1 MARPVR
7 RRGKPKATPANVR
20 SEGPVR
26 GARGGTVAEAEVRRR
41 GDRALSGFNFF
52 IANVQ
57 TGFGPFVAV
66 YLTAQGWTLTAI
78 GTALAV
84 GTATSFLSQ
93 LPAGALVDAVSRKAR
108 VAGASVLA
116 FLASALLLAASPLP
130 LTVYLAKVLHGFS
143 SCTLGPSVA
152 ALSIAIAGRG
162 ALGERLGRNARYASL
177 GSGAGAALM
186 GACGYYFSERAVF
199 YLTALL
205 ALPALAL
212 LPAMARAA
220 AMAAPGDDSR
230 AEESGR
236 STRQVLADRR
246 LLVFAVCALL
256 FTFVNAPLLPIA
268 SSALTANVGAL
279 ASPLIAACIV
289 LPQLVVALV
298 APWVGRAAGRIG
310 RKPLLLAG
318 FAMLPVRAL
327 ALALVDEP
335 LFVVLLQALDGVA
348 AACFGV
354 LVPLVVSDIAGRSG
368 HFNLSL
374 GAVGL
379 AIGIGGTVSPP
390 LAGWIGDGYGNAA
403 AFAAL
408 AGAGVL
414 TWMFVALALPETRP
428 DATPSPVAASHASGS
443 KAVTTS
449 G

>member
-1 MARPVR
+1 MDRAHDVARDDGEVQ
-7 RRGKPKATPANVR
+7 RRG
-20 SEGPVR
+20 E
-26 GARGGTVAEAEVRRR
+26 
-41 GDRALSGFNFF
+41 RALSGFNFF
-52 IANVQ
+52 VANVQ

-93 LPAGALVDAVSRKAR
+93 LPAGALVDAVRSKAR

-152 ALSIAIAGRG
+152 ALSIAIAGTA

-177 GSGAGAALM
+177 GSGVGAALM
-186 GACGYYFSERAVF
+186 GACGYYLSERAVF
-199 YLTALL
+199 YLTAVL
-205 ALPALAL
+205 ALPALAM

-220 AMAAPGDDSR
+220 TLAGAPADAPAGR
-230 AEESGR
+230 EERRPG
-236 STRQVLADRR
+236 TLHVLSDRR
-246 LLVFAVCALL
+246 LLAFAACALL

-268 SSALTANVGAL
+268 SSRLTATAGAL

-289 LPQLVVALV
+289 LPQLVVAMIS
-298 APWVGRAAGRIG
+298 PWVGRAAGRIG

-318 FAMLPVRAL
+318 FAVLPVRAV
-327 ALALVDEP
+327 ALAFVEAPAL
-335 LFVVLLQALDGVA
+335 VVLLQALDGIA

-354 LVPLVVSDIAGRSG
+354 LVPLVVSDIAGRTG

-379 AIGIGGTVSPP
+379 AIGIGGTISPP
-390 LAGWIGDGYGNAA
+390 LAGWIGDHYGNPAAFLALAA
-403 AFAAL
+403 A
-408 AGAGVL
+408 GVVAWL
-414 TWMFVALALPETRP
+414 CVALAMRETRP
-428 DATPSPVAASHASGS
+428 EPTPRTRLSSGEKAKATATPASG
-443 KAVTTS
+443 
-449 G
+449 

>member
-1 MARPVR
+1 
-7 RRGKPKATPANVR
+7 
-20 SEGPVR
+20 
-26 GARGGTVAEAEVRRR
+26 
-41 GDRALSGFNFF
+41 
-52 IANVQ
+52 
-57 TGFGPFVAV
+57 
-66 YLTAQGWTLTAI
+66 
-78 GTALAV
+78 
-84 GTATSFLSQ
+84 
-93 LPAGALVDAVSRKAR
+93 
-108 VAGASVLA
+108 
-116 FLASALLLAASPLP
+116 
-130 LTVYLAKVLHGFS
+130 
-143 SCTLGPSVA
+143 
-152 ALSIAIAGRG
+152 
-162 ALGERLGRNARYASL
+162 
-177 GSGAGAALM
+177 
-186 GACGYYFSERAVF
+186 
-199 YLTALL
+199 
-205 ALPALAL
+205 
-212 LPAMARAA
+212 
-220 AMAAPGDDSR
+220 
-230 AEESGR
+230 
-236 STRQVLADRR
+236 
-246 LLVFAVCALL
+246 
-256 FTFVNAPLLPIA
+256 LPIA